1 MEKMT
6 GETLNITEENIKIIA
21 EHFPEV
27 MEEGKIKFDVL
38 KELLG
43 EFIDESKERYQFTWN
58 GKSQALKLSQT
69 PSIGTLLPC
78 KEKSKDWDTTENLYI
93 EGDNLEVL
101 KLLQKSY
108 YKKIKMIY
116 IDPPYNTETDL
127 IYKDSFKDNIQN
139 YKEATNQK
147 HKANPDVVGRYHTN
161 WLNMMYPRLTL
172 ARNLLKGDGTI
183 FISIDDKELSNT
195 IKMCHEIFGEE
206 NFITAIPRISS
217 YQRSGQE
224 LYMNVSHDYLV
235 VYSYDYDFK
244 NVTERIVNKD
254 KIKIDQNGT
263 YIEGDTKAI
272 VAAQSQGY
280 SAGGDYDFEYNGKIY
295 SPVDSKGNRNRWLWK
310 RERMEAAAQLGI
322 LVETKNTLRMQL
334 YLDKKFEEGTNILVD
349 KDDKLKFH
357 TADFMTSKFDNPL
370 GTKELKELFR
380 GKEYFDNPKPTNLIN
395 YLINLCT
402 NEDDIIMDFFSGS
415 ATTAHSCIK
424 VNAMNEK
431 KNNKFILVQLPEE
444 IDVNET
450 AYKDG
455 YKNLCE
461 IGEERI
467 KRAGTRIKEET
478 NTDIDYGFKV
488 FKLDSSNLKLW
499 NGEFNTEEEANNYFL
514 EHLNPLVDGR
524 TNEDLLYELL
534 LKEGM
539 SLTSPIEEIKIGD
552 KTIYSIGMGYLM
564 ICLEDKI
571 DMSVVEEIGK
581 RKPESIIFRD
591 SGFADENAKINTIQE
606 LKKYGIAEEII
617 KSI

>member
-6 GETLNITEENIKIIA
+6 GETLNITDENIKIIA
-21 EHFPEV
+21 EYFPEA

-43 EFIDESKERYQFTWN
+43 EFVDEANERYEFKWN

-69 PSIGTLLPC
+69 PTTGTLLPC
-78 KEKSKDWDTTENLYI
+78 KDKSKDWNTTENLYI

-116 IDPPYNTETDL
+116 IDPPYNTESDL
-127 IYKDSFKDNIQN
+127 IYKDNYKDNLKN
-139 YKEATNQK
+139 YKEYTNQK
-147 HKANPDVVGRYHTN
+147 HRANPETAGRYHTN
-161 WLNMMYPRLTL
+161 WLNMMYPRLRL
-172 ARNLLKGDGTI
+172 ARNLLSEESTI
-183 FISIDDKELSNT
+183 FISIDDKEMTNAQK
-195 IKMCHEIFGEE
+195 ICNEVFGEN
-206 NFITAIPRISS
+206 NFITVIPRISS

-224 LYMNVSHDYLV
+224 IYMNISHDYIL
-235 VYSYDYDFK
+235 VYSTCKDFK
-244 NVTERIVNKD
+244 NVTERYINKSKIRVD
-254 KIKIDQNGT
+254 KNGT

-280 SAGGDYDFEYNGKIY
+280 SSNGDYDFEYNGKIY
-295 SPVDSKGNRNRWLWK
+295 KPVDSNGRRNRWLWSK
-310 RERMEAAAQLGI
+310 ERMKAAAELGI

-334 YLDKKFEEGTNILVD
+334 YLDKKFEEKTNILIP
-349 KDDKLKFH
+349 KDDKMRFH
-357 TADFMTSKFDNPL
+357 TADFMNNKFDNPV
-370 GTKELKELFR
+370 GTKELKELFE

-402 NEDDIIMDFFSGS
+402 GENDIIMDFFSGS
-415 ATTAHSCIK
+415 ATTAHSCMILNSLNTQK
-424 VNAMNEK
+424 RK
-431 KNNKFILVQLPEE
+431 YILVQLPEKMNFDE
-444 IDVNET
+444 VDCKDRFET
-450 AYKDG
+450 ICD
-455 YKNLCE
+455 

-467 KRAGTRIKEET
+467 KRAGEKIKKET
-478 NTDIDYGFKV
+478 NANIDYGFKV
-488 FKLDSSNLKLW
+488 FKLDSSNFKLW
-499 NGEFNTEEEANNYFL
+499 NGEFKTEEEANNYFI

-539 SLTSPIEEIKIGD
+539 SLTSPIEEIKIED

-571 DMSVVEEIGK
+571 DMNVVEEIGK

-591 SGFADENAKINTIQE
+591 SGFEDENAKINTIQE
-606 LKKYGIAEEII
+606 LKKYGIAEEVI